1 MTSPKNREFRSEKIW
16 GQAVTRLCERKGLN
30 VKTACRL
37 FGHCRQAYYQ
47 QKSDGEELLRR
58 EARILSAIAEIRAVD
73 PGIGGYKLWLMLCDL
88 FGRGRMP
95 GRDAFLKLLRS
106 HKLLRKPPRRRHT
119 TNSNHRYHKWK
130 NLIKGYVPDAANR
143 LWVSDITYIETDEGC
158 CYLHL
163 VTDCYSHKIVG
174 WSLSSSLSA
183 FFTLKA
189 LRMAVAQTGRDN
201 LEGLVHHSDRGIQYC
216 CDLYVGELQK
226 HHIAISMTE
235 DYRPTDNAVAERVNG
250 TIKTER
256 VYVQPQRFKD
266 RQDAERQIAEFIDF
280 YNNRRPHMS
289 IGMQTPETAHCQQG
303 EQRKCWKRKK
313 FRRKDEM
320 EAERFLPL
328 QT

>member
-1 MTSPKNREFRSEKIW
+1 
-16 GQAVTRLCERKGLN
+16 
-30 VKTACRL
+30 
-37 FGHCRQAYYQ
+37 
-47 QKSDGEELLRR
+47 
-58 EARILSAIAEIRAVD
+58 
-73 PGIGGYKLWLMLCDL
+73 
-88 FGRGRMP
+88 
-95 GRDAFLKLLRS
+95 
-106 HKLLRKPPRRRHT
+106 
-119 TNSNHRYHKWK
+119 
-130 NLIKGYVPDAANR
+130 
-143 LWVSDITYIETDEGC
+143 
-158 CYLHL
+158 
-163 VTDCYSHKIVG
+163 
-174 WSLSSSLSA
+174 
-183 FFTLKA
+183 
-189 LRMAVAQTGRDN
+189 MAVAQTGRDN

-226 HHIAISMTE
+226 HNIAISMTE